1 MACLA
6 VVLIEPERIPSMQE
20 ALVIDHVNQHV
31 MFTEFI
37 IYNYDTDGCIRIY
50 MYTYLHI
57 HKPHVLLVYV
67 GLTQA
72 HPNE

>member
-1 MACLA
+1 MACSA
-6 VVLIEPERIPSMQE
+6 VVLIEPERILSMQE
-20 ALVIDHVNQHV
+20 ALVIDHVNQRV
-31 MFTEFI
+31 MFTKFI
-37 IYNYDTDGCIRIY
+37 IYNYDTDGCIHIY
-50 MYTYLHI
+50 MCTYLYT